1 MSFFECTHCKRIKPI
16 QVSGGT
22 GYGINKDNEKVC
34 YVCCAKQE
42 LETMVETGKAVL
54 YFCKDKVTDWA
65 GELSFK
71 VLEQRTSR
79 WSKGYYTNG
88 NPTIQTRIDYWF
100 RTPDNSLWHGYTIGD
115 FTQVAHC
122 KRIKG

>member
-22 GYGINKDNEKVC
+22 GYGINNDNKKVC
-34 YVCCAKQE
+34 YVCCAKLE
-42 LETMVETGKAVL
+42 LANMLETGKAVL
-54 YFCKDKVTDWA
+54 YFCKDKVTDWS

-71 VLEQRTSR
+71 VLEQRNSR
-79 WSKGYYTNG
+79 HNMARVRY
-88 NPTIQTRIDYWF
+88 DYWF
-100 RTPDNSLWHGYTIGD
+100 KTPDDKLWHGFTIGD
-115 FTQVAHC
+115 FTQIAHC